1 MNSMQHVSKMKNQL
15 SLLYFAVLGLLV
27 FLPCAPFLMVLALFS
42 VIFPNLMNLY
52 YWILLQGIHFYLK
65 ISPVKYQFNNLNIL
79 GENNRNKCVIIANH
93 RSHLDMYLFLSEVYK
108 VRAVAN
114 SYLLKVPIVGQVLW
128 MSGHFVVKAGN
139 IEAYKRALKNIV
151 TAFERQDKV
160 LFFPEMHRCEPGL
173 QGMNKFHLTG
183 FQLAR
188 ENNVNIIPVVIHGTD
203 KVWPKNSLSADFSH
217 PVSIKALN
225 PVNPKDF
232 PDTAS
237 LAAHVKKLMLDE
249 LKVMQ
254 A

>member
-1 MNSMQHVSKMKNQL
+1 MRHVIKMKNQL
-15 SLLYFAVLGLLV
+15 SLFYFALLGLLV
-27 FLPCAPFLMVLALFS
+27 FLPFAPFLIILALLS
-42 VIFPNLMNLY
+42 EIFPKLMNLY
-52 YWILLQGIHFYLK
+52 YWLMLKGIHFYLK

-79 GENNRNKCVIIANH
+79 GAANQQKCVIIANH

-114 SYLLKVPIVGQVLW
+114 SYLLKVPIIGQVLW
-128 MSGHFVVKAGN
+128 MSGHFVVEAGN

-160 LFFPEMHRCEPGL
+160 LFFPEMHRCEPGFT
-173 QGMNKFHLTG
+173 GINKFHLTA

-188 ENNVNIIPVVIHGTD
+188 ENNVNIIPVVISGTD
-203 KVWPKNSLSADFSH
+203 KIWPKGALSADFSH
-217 PVSIKALN
+217 PVSIKALD
-225 PVNPKDF
+225 PVDPKSFADSG
-232 PDTAS
+232 S
-237 LAAHVKKLMLDE
+237 LAAHVKQLMINE